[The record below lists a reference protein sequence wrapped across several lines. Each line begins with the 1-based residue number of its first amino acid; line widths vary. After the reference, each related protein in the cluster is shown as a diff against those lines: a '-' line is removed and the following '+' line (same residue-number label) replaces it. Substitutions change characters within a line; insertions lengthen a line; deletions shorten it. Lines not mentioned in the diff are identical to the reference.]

1 MCVCVFV
8 CACASVFSNP
18 KAAGVRVDETNLLSI
33 ERMSSSVQ
41 WLLSGTTVA
50 LPAPLSEIAKG
61 LLHSLLATRI
71 EAVNSDL
78 LDPDSLQRA
87 KHA

>member
-18 KAAGVRVDETNLLSI
+18 KASGVRVDETNLLSI
-33 ERMSSSVQ
+33 EGMSSSVQ

-50 LPAPLSEIAKG
+50 F
-61 LLHSLLATRI
+61 HATRI

-78 LDPDSLQRA
+78 LDPESLQRSPDA
-87 KHA
+87 

>member
-1 MCVCVFV
+1 MWVVRAFGPFAISESQSVCVCVFV

-18 KAAGVRVDETNLLSI
+18 KASGVRVDETNLLSI

-50 LPAPLSEIAKG
+50 LHAPLSPTLNPK
-61 LLHSLLATRI
+61 
-71 EAVNSDL
+71 
-78 LDPDSLQRA
+78 P
-87 KHA
+87 